1 MIAAI
6 LGAAVVVICL
16 GKVGTVAGQDAFIA
30 FADGV
35 LSLAP
40 SPTDL

>member
-6 LGAAVVVICL
+6 LGAAVAVICP
-16 GKVGTVAGQDAFIA
+16 GIVGTVEGQDAFIA
-30 FADGV
+30 FAEGV

-40 SPTDL
+40 SSTDL